1 MNFRNETRRD
11 RYNKKKN
18 VSSKLPIEV
27 CTVNFKEEVNV
38 AFVLRSAA
46 CFGASAV
53 NVIGSVPKRK
63 TLATR
68 SGTLQ
73 DYVPINQFSN
83 PHEFLQYC
91 KQNAIK
97 IVSAELDTE
106 AVSIHQYDFTDDLG
120 SYKKICI
127 VVGHE
132 QLGIPVEIL
141 NNSTK
146 IYIPMPGVGFCLN
159 TSVAASIFLYEA
171 VKQISSNVL
180 NKKTDAA

>member
-18 VSSKLPIEV
+18 LSSKLPIEV

-91 KQNAIK
+91 KQNTIK
-97 IVSAELDTE
+97 IISAELDTE
-106 AVSIHQYDFTDDLG
+106 AVSIHQHDFTNDLG
-120 SYKKICI
+120 EYKKICI
-127 VVGHE
+127 VTGHE

-146 IYIPMPGVGFCLN
+146 VYIPMPGVGFCLN
-159 TSVAASIFLYEA
+159 TSVAASIFLYETA
-171 VKQISSNVL
+171 KQIEKFVL
-180 NKKTDAA
+180 KKENHAA

>member
-1 MNFRNETRRD
+1 MNFRNETRRE
-11 RYNKKKN
+11 RYNKKKI

-91 KQNAIK
+91 KQNSIK
-97 IVSAELDTE
+97 IVSAELDSE
-106 AVSIHQYDFTDDLG
+106 AVSIHRYNFSSDLEQ
-120 SYKKICI
+120 YKKICV

-132 QLGIPVEIL
+132 QVGIPPDIL
-141 NNSTK
+141 KNSSK
-146 IYIPMPGVGFCLN
+146 VFIDMPGIGFCLN
-159 TSVAASIFLYEA
+159 TSQAANIFLYE
-171 VKQISSNVL
+171 VTKQILNLGL
-180 NKKTDAA
+180 NK